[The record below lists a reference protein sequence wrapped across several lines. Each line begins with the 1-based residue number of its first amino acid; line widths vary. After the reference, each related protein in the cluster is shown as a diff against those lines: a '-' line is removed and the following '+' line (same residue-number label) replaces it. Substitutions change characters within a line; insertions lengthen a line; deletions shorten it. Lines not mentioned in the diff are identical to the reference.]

1 MMNICPICNRR
12 TLQHSRKIVCH
23 CCKKFIHQ
31 NCSGLLKDDFE
42 RAVSEYT
49 WLCRLCVEQLFPFNH
64 LDDDNDF
71 TKCIIE
77 MSQYSDFPTRLHDR
91 NLIFNPFEI
100 NDDNNDI
107 IEYQG
112 NLDPD
117 KCYFNEYS
125 EKLISNCNYHT
136 ENSFNRYLSNHNI
149 SSNSFSVIHLNI
161 RSLPANLSS
170 FLSYLDNLDHTFSV
184 IGLTET
190 WLNPSNVSSYCID
203 GYNHVYR
210 TRCLSKGGG
219 ISLFVSKYFVSSE
232 MVDLCLVNEYIE
244 SLFVKISNNNMS
256 YVIGLVYRPP
266 NSTLIKFIEILN
278 DILAE
283 ISHMPC
289 YIMGDYNID
298 LLKHECHPPT
308 ERFLDTM
315 YSNSLLPM
323 IFKPTRETE
332 TTATLIDNIFTNK
345 YNVNDTI
352 FQGILVTDISDHY
365 IIFHISDKYCP
376 ELAEYQLI
384 RLVNEPRIEKYKE
397 RILQIDWALLDCY
410 NSCQSYFSAFMDVF
424 KSVYNECFPV
434 IKVKKK
440 YRNRLPWLTDG
451 LKTSIKHKNKLYR
464 ISIKHP
470 TAYNITLY
478 KVYRNR
484 LQILLKAE
492 EKQHYQSLI
501 LANKDNLRKTWS
513 IIKQVI
519 NKTKSSQKSAEF
531 LYNNGILKDKV
542 SIANAFNNFFV
553 NIGPTLAA
561 QIPKIGYHYQ
571 NFMPCSNSA
580 SFFSTPVEE
589 NEVKKIINQL
599 KDGAAGKDGITSK
612 GLKCISDH
620 LAIPLAH
627 LANLS
632 FSEGV
637 FPSELKIALVSPLYK
652 AKDPMV
658 FSNYRPISLLSVFSK
673 ILERLMYNRLLNF
686 LNECKIINKNQ
697 FGFRNNH
704 ATYMALL
711 INNARK
717 YKKCPW

>member
-1 MMNICPICNRR
+1 
-12 TLQHSRKIVCH
+12 
-23 CCKKFIHQ
+23 
-31 NCSGLLKDDFE
+31 
-42 RAVSEYT
+42 
-49 WLCRLCVEQLFPFNH
+49 
-64 LDDDNDF
+64 
-71 TKCIIE
+71 

-112 NLDPD
+112 DLDPD

-232 MVDLCLVNEYIE
+232 MVDLRLVNEYIE

-256 YVIGLVYRPP
+256 CVIGLVYRPP

-323 IFKPTRETE
+323 I
-332 TTATLIDNIFTNK
+332 L
-345 YNVNDTI
+345 
-352 FQGILVTDISDHY
+352 
-365 IIFHISDKYCP
+365 
-376 ELAEYQLI
+376 
-384 RLVNEPRIEKYKE
+384 
-397 RILQIDWALLDCY
+397 
-410 NSCQSYFSAFMDVF
+410 
-424 KSVYNECFPV
+424 
-434 IKVKKK
+434 
-440 YRNRLPWLTDG
+440 NR
-451 LKTSIKHKNKLYR
+451 H
-464 ISIKHP
+464 
-470 TAYNITLY
+470 
-478 KVYRNR
+478 
-484 LQILLKAE
+484 
-492 EKQHYQSLI
+492 
-501 LANKDNLRKTWS
+501 
-513 IIKQVI
+513 
-519 NKTKSSQKSAEF
+519 
-531 LYNNGILKDKV
+531 
-542 SIANAFNNFFV
+542 
-553 NIGPTLAA
+553 
-561 QIPKIGYHYQ
+561 
-571 NFMPCSNSA
+571 
-580 SFFSTPVEE
+580 
-589 NEVKKIINQL
+589 
-599 KDGAAGKDGITSK
+599 
-612 GLKCISDH
+612 
-620 LAIPLAH
+620 
-627 LANLS
+627 
-632 FSEGV
+632 
-637 FPSELKIALVSPLYK
+637 
-652 AKDPMV
+652 
-658 FSNYRPISLLSVFSK
+658 
-673 ILERLMYNRLLNF
+673 ERLKQQPLS
-686 LNECKIINKNQ
+686 
-697 FGFRNNH
+697 
-704 ATYMALL
+704 
-711 INNARK
+711 
-717 YKKCPW
+717 